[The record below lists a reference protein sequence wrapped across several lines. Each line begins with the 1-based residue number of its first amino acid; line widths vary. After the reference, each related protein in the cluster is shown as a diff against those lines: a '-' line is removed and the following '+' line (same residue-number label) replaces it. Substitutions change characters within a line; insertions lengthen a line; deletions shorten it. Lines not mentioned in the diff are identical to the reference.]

1 MTEEKVGK
9 KQSFGNLTK
18 ENASQETGAREKS
31 VWNRRLVGTEQET
44 KVQEYLQ
51 KQGYEILARNFYTK
65 HGEID
70 LIAKKD
76 GYLVFIEVK
85 YRADERFGAPE
96 EAVDFRKQKKIIAA
110 AQYYLYKNQIPFD
123 TPCRFDVAG
132 VMREEIRITEN
143 AFQL

>member
-1 MTEEKVGK
+1 MTENKDWESKG
-9 KQSFGNLTK
+9 TI
-18 ENASQETGAREKS
+18 
-31 VWNRRLVGTEQET
+31 WNRRRVGTEQET
-44 KVQEYLQ
+44 RVQEYLQ
-51 KQGYEILARNFYTK
+51 SQGYEIVARNFYTK

-76 GYLVFIEVK
+76 GYLIFIEVK

-110 AQYYLYKNQIPFD
+110 AQYYMYKNRIPFD

-132 VMREEIRITEN
+132 ATGDEIRITEN
-143 AFQL
+143 AFWM

>member
-1 MTEEKVGK
+1 MTESKR
-9 KQSFGNLTK
+9 N
-18 ENASQETGAREKS
+18 
-31 VWNRRLVGTEQET
+31 WNRRSIGAEQET

-51 KQGYEILARNFYTK
+51 TLGYEIVARNFYTK

-85 YRADERFGAPE
+85 YRADGRFGAPE

-110 AQYYLYKNQIPFD
+110 AQYYLYKNRISFD

-132 VMREEIRITEN
+132 VTGDKIRITEN
-143 AFQL
+143 AFWM

>member
-1 MTEEKVGK
+1 MTESKR
-9 KQSFGNLTK
+9 N
-18 ENASQETGAREKS
+18 
-31 VWNRRLVGTEQET
+31 WNRRSIGAEQET

-51 KQGYEILARNFYTK
+51 TLGYEIVARNFYTK

-70 LIAKKD
+70 LIAQKD

-85 YRADERFGAPE
+85 YRADGRFGAPE

-110 AQYYLYKNQIPFD
+110 AQYYLYKNRISFE

-132 VMREEIRITEN
+132 VVGEEIRVTEN
-143 AFQL
+143 AFWM

>member
-1 MTEEKVGK
+1 MTESKR
-9 KQSFGNLTK
+9 N
-18 ENASQETGAREKS
+18 
-31 VWNRRLVGTEQET
+31 WNRRSIGAEQET

-51 KQGYEILARNFYTK
+51 TLGYEIVARNFYTK

-85 YRADERFGAPE
+85 YRADGRFGAPE

-110 AQYYLYKNQIPFD
+110 AQYYLYKNRIPFN

-132 VMREEIRITEN
+132 VQGNEIRITEN
-143 AFQL
+143 AFWA

>member
-1 MTEEKVGK
+1 MGNKEVGNNYFK
-9 KQSFGNLTK
+9 
-18 ENASQETGAREKS
+18 A
-31 VWNRRLVGTEQET
+31 WNRRSVGTEQET

-51 KQGYEILARNFYTK
+51 TQEYEIVARNFYTK

-70 LIAKKD
+70 IIAKKD
-76 GYLVFIEVK
+76 GYLVFVEVK

-110 AQYYLYKNQIPFD
+110 AQYYMYKNKIPFD

-132 VMREEIRITEN
+132 VRGDEIRITEN
-143 AFQL
+143 AFWM

>member
-1 MTEEKVGK
+1 MTEEKGRGR
-9 KQSFGNLTK
+9 SG
-18 ENASQETGAREKS
+18 S
-31 VWNRRLVGTEQET
+31 VWNRRSVGTEQET

-51 KQGYEILARNFYTK
+51 SLGYEIVARNFYTK

-70 LIAKKD
+70 IIAKKD
-76 GYLVFIEVK
+76 GYLVFVEVK

-110 AQYYLYKNQIPFD
+110 AQYYMYKNKIPFD

-132 VMREEIRITEN
+132 VTGEEIRITEN
-143 AFQL
+143 AFWM

>member
-1 MTEEKVGK
+1 M
-9 KQSFGNLTK
+9 
-18 ENASQETGAREKS
+18 ENSEVINNDSKA
-31 VWNRRLVGTEQET
+31 WNRRSIGTEQET
-44 KVQEYLQ
+44 EVQEYLQ
-51 KQGYEILARNFYTK
+51 TQGYEIVARNFYTK

-85 YRADERFGAPE
+85 YRADGRFGAPE

-110 AQYYLYKNQIPFD
+110 AQYYLYKNRIPFD

-132 VMREEIRITEN
+132 VQGNEIRITEN
-143 AFQL
+143 AFWA

>member
-1 MTEEKVGK
+1 M
-9 KQSFGNLTK
+9 K
-18 ENASQETGAREKS
+18 ENKGQKS
-31 VWNRRLVGTEQET
+31 NDIVWNRRRVGTEQET

-51 KQGYEILARNFYTK
+51 MQGYEILARNFYTK

-76 GYLVFIEVK
+76 GYLVFVEVK

-110 AQYYLYKNQIPFD
+110 AQYYMYKNRVSFD

-132 VMREEIRITEN
+132 VTGEEIRITEN
-143 AFQL
+143 AFGL

>member
-1 MTEEKVGK
+1 MTESKR
-9 KQSFGNLTK
+9 N
-18 ENASQETGAREKS
+18 
-31 VWNRRLVGTEQET
+31 WNRRSIGAEQET

-51 KQGYEILARNFYTK
+51 TLGYEIVARNFYTK

-70 LIAKKD
+70 LIAKKE

-85 YRADERFGAPE
+85 YRADGRFGAPE

-110 AQYYLYKNQIPFD
+110 AQYYLYKNRISFD

-132 VMREEIRITEN
+132 VQGNEIRITEN
-143 AFQL
+143 AFWM